1 MTRRVAITGLGAV
14 CALGMDVPTVWA
26 AMLAGQTGIGPIRNV
41 PTARLSTPIAAE
53 VHGFDPLQHFDAR
66 RAAMMDR
73 ASQLA
78 VVAAR
83 EAVRDAGLQPD
94 PAQAARRGAVMGAAI
109 GQTTLDDGYRAL
121 YGENAA
127 RLHPFTVPRIMPSGQ
142 ASHVTMEFGLRG
154 PSFAAASACASAN
167 HAMGQ
172 AMDLIRL
179 GRADVVV
186 AGGSDASLV
195 VGMLKSW
202 EGLRVLSADGCRP
215 FSLDRTGLVLG
226 EGAGV
231 LVLEAWD
238 HAERRGARILA
249 ELAGAGMS
257 ADAQDLTAPDAS
269 GAAAAM
275 QAALDDAGLK
285 PGDVGYVNA
294 HGTGTRLNDK
304 TESAALHRVFGG
316 RPPPVS
322 SCKGAIGHCLSA
334 AGALEAVMTVMALR
348 EGVLPP
354 TAGFRTPDPD
364 CDVDPL
370 PSPRHVAVG
379 AALSN
384 SFAFG
389 GLNAV
394 LAFRRA

>member
-1 MTRRVAITGLGAV
+1 
-14 CALGMDVPTVWA
+14 
-26 AMLAGQTGIGPIRNV
+26 
-41 PTARLSTPIAAE
+41 
-53 VHGFDPLQHFDAR
+53 
-66 RAAMMDR
+66 MDR

-83 EAVRDAGLQPD
+83 EAVQHAGLAPD
-94 PAQAARRGAVMGAAI
+94 PAQAARRGAVLGACI

-121 YGENAA
+121 YENGAA

-167 HAMGQ
+167 HALAQ

-179 GRADVVV
+179 GRADVVLS
-186 AGGSDASLV
+186 GGADASIV
-195 VGMLKSW
+195 VGVLKSW

-215 FSLDRTGLVLG
+215 FSADRSGLVLG
-226 EGAGV
+226 EGAGI
-231 LVLEAWD
+231 LVLEEWR

-249 ELAGAGMS
+249 ELAGAGMG
-257 ADAQDLTAPDAS
+257 ADAQDLTAPDPG

-275 QAALDDAGLK
+275 QAALDDAGL
-285 PGDVGYVNA
+285 DAAEVGYVNA
-294 HGTGTRLNDK
+294 HGTATRLNDK
-304 TESAALHRVFGG
+304 TESAALHRVFGA
-316 RPPPVS
+316 RVPPVS
-322 SCKGAIGHCLSA
+322 SSKGAIGHCLSA
-334 AGALEAVMTVMALR
+334 AGALEAVVTVMALHT
-348 EGVLPP
+348 GVLPP
-354 TAGFRTPDPD
+354 TAGFRTADPE

-370 PSPRHVAVG
+370 PHARALQAV